1 MKDTEY
7 DINDII
13 EKLKT
18 KKLSETTF
26 NEAIHLKI
34 NSDIIIVCKKIQKIN
49 NDLYCVYT
57 GERDGISDILLQYDT
72 VTKKCEIVKSL

>member
-26 NEAIHLKI
+26 DEAIHLKI
-34 NSDIIIVCKKIQKIN
+34 NSDIIIVCKKI
-49 NDLYCVYT
+49 
-57 GERDGISDILLQYDT
+57 
-72 VTKKCEIVKSL
+72 